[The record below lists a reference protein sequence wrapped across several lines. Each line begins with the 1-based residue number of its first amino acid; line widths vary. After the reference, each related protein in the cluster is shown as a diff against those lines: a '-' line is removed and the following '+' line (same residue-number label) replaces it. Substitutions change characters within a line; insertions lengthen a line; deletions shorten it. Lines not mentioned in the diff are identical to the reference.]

1 MRRTRAQL
9 SVAKYDSP
17 ERGLGGEM
25 SGTQLILAAAAG
37 AVSLA
42 ICAVLWALAQRR
54 QAQVRVD
61 ALASRL
67 ARLEIRAEAAQA
79 SAEAF
84 DSALL
89 AVEDGQ
95 ALLASGE
102 ESLAVCAEALGLAD
116 HEPQSLVNALMRAD
130 PDHARRLRALF
141 ERGEACAF
149 EVQGPSTAKGGGG
162 LVAVEGRAAGALAW
176 LRLSAAVGEDAGLP
190 TAPRFAA
197 LLNARATPAW
207 IAAADGSPV
216 WVNAAWLKAV
226 DAASLD
232 EAAARGA
239 AFDRGADTLASEA
252 ANLGQRRDQV
262 RWATVAG
269 KRRAFHITA
278 QPLEGGGVGVWTEDV
293 SEQEELREL
302 LKRNIEAHDETLNHI
317 KDAVA
322 VFSSSKKLMFHN
334 TAFAELW
341 GLEPA
346 WLAEQPSHSEVL
358 DRLRQRRRLPES
370 ADYAKWKAGELDR
383 YEALAAGPDD
393 MWSTPDGRTLKV
405 VRQPHPMGGLLL
417 LFSNITDELKLKAQ
431 YNSLIQVQQA
441 TLDKLSDAVVVF
453 GSDGRLRLHNEAFG
467 TFWNITPIEIEAAG
481 DFEGVVELCVPKLHD
496 LNFWRELKGRVA
508 DPDPQARAPTTG
520 EIKTS
525 DSRIVV
531 YQSRPLPDGAT
542 LIAFTDVTDA
552 RKLEG
557 ALAAKEQALSDAER
571 LKRDFVGN
579 VSYELRTP
587 LTTIIGY
594 SELLERS
601 GEALSERGRGHA
613 AAVKAAATQLARSID
628 DVLDMA
634 QIDADEMALDLEDV
648 RVPDLLAREAE
659 KWAPE
664 AEAASVKLTV
674 ECPKDLGLIRGD
686 ARRLG
691 QILDHLVENA
701 LGQTPAG
708 GLVTIGAKKGLG
720 EIQLTVSDSGRG
732 IPFHV
737 QAHIFDRFIGRERG
751 GPGLG
756 LALVKALTE
765 LHGGWVA
772 LESEPGAGATFTC
785 HLPEEAQAAAIQPQ
799 LGLSA

>member
-1 MRRTRAQL
+1 
-9 SVAKYDSP
+9 
-17 ERGLGGEM
+17 M
-25 SGTQLILAAAAG
+25 SGSQLILAAAAG

-54 QAQVRVD
+54 QAQARVD
-61 ALASRL
+61 TLSARL
-67 ARLEIRAEAAQA
+67 AGLEIRAEAAQA

-102 ESLAVCAEALGLAD
+102 EQLAICADALGLSD

-149 EVQGPSTAKGGGG
+149 EVQGPATEKGGGG

-207 IAAADGSPV
+207 IASADGSPV
-216 WVNAAWLKAV
+216 WVNAAWLKSV
-226 DAASLD
+226 DATSLD
-232 EAAARGA
+232 EAATRGA

-252 ANLGQRRDQV
+252 ANLGQRRDSV
-262 RWATVAG
+262 RWTTVAG
-269 KRRAFHITA
+269 KRRAFHVTA

-302 LKRNIEAHDETLNHI
+302 LKRSGEAHDETLNHI
-317 KDAVA
+317 KDSVA
-322 VFSSSKKLMFHN
+322 VFSAGKKLMFHN

-358 DRLRQRRRLPES
+358 DRLRQRRRLPET
-370 ADYAKWKAGELDR
+370 ADYFKWKAGELDR
-383 YEALAAGPDD
+383 YERLAAGPDD

-417 LFSNITDELKLKAQ
+417 LFSDITDELKLKAQ
-431 YNSLIQVQQA
+431 YNAQIQVQQA

-467 TFWNITPIEIEAAG
+467 KFWNITPLEIEAAG
-481 DFEGVVELCVPKLHD
+481 DFPGVIELCVPKLHD
-496 LNFWRELKGRVA
+496 MNLWRELQGRVT
-508 DPDPQARAPTTG
+508 DPDPIARIATTG
-520 EIKTS
+520 EARTL
-525 DSRIVV
+525 DDRVV
-531 YQSRPLPDGAT
+531 VFQSRPLPDGAT

-552 RKLEG
+552 RRLEG

-601 GEALSERGRGHA
+601 GEGLSERGRGHA
-613 AAVKAAATQLARSID
+613 ASVKAAAIQLARSID

-648 RVPDLLAREAE
+648 RVPDLLAAQAE
-659 KWAPE
+659 KWTPI
-664 AEAASVKLTV
+664 AEAASVKLNL
-674 ECPKDLGLIRGD
+674 ECPKNLGLIRAD

-701 LGQTPAG
+701 LAQTPAG
-708 GLVTIGAKKGLG
+708 GTVTIAAKKALG
-720 EIQLTVSDSGRG
+720 EIQLTVSDTGRG

-772 LESEPGAGATFTC
+772 LESEPGAGAAFTC
-785 HLPEEAQAAAIQPQ
+785 HLPEEAQAVSVQPE
-799 LGLSA
+799 LGLRA

>member
-1 MRRTRAQL
+1 MGAH
-9 SVAKYDSP
+9 
-17 ERGLGGEM
+17 E
-25 SGTQLILAAAAG
+25 LILAAAAG

-54 QAQVRVD
+54 QA
-61 ALASRL
+61 ALQIQAL
-67 ARLEIRAEAAQA
+67 KLQLKGLEGRADAAQA

-89 AVEDGQ
+89 AVEDGH
-95 ALLASGE
+95 AMLASGE
-102 ESLAVCAEALGLAD
+102 ESLSVCARVLGVD
-116 HEPQSLVNALMRAD
+116 TGEPQGLVNALMRAD

-149 EVQGPSTAKGGGG
+149 EVRGEAGVVS
-162 LVAVEGRAAGALAW
+162 VEGRAAGALAW
-176 LRLSAAVGEDAGLP
+176 LRVSAAMGEDAALP

-197 LLNARATPAW
+197 FLDARSCPAW

-216 WVNAAWLKAV
+216 WVNAAWLEAV
-226 DAASLD
+226 DAADLD
-232 EAAARGA
+232 DAAARGL
-239 AFDRGADTLASEA
+239 AFDRGADALASEA
-252 ANLGQRRDQV
+252 ANLGQKREAV
-262 RWATVAG
+262 RWATVG
-269 KRRAFHITA
+269 GRRRAFRVTA
-278 QPLEGGGVGVWTEDV
+278 QPLEGGGVGVWTDDV
-293 SEQEELREL
+293 TEVEETREA
-302 LKRNIEAHDETLNHI
+302 LKRNVEAHDETLNHI
-317 KDAVA
+317 AEAVA
-322 VFSSSKKLMFHN
+322 IFGEGKRLIFHN
-334 TAFAELW
+334 AAFAELW

-346 WLAEQPSHSEVL
+346 WLADRPTHGEVL
-358 DRLRQRRRLPES
+358 DRLRQRRRLPET
-370 ADYAKWKAGELDR
+370 ADYAKWKAGELAR
-383 YEALAAGPDD
+383 YEQLGPAAEDL
-393 MWSTPDGRTLKV
+393 WSVPDGRTLKV

-417 LFSNITDELKLKAQ
+417 LFSDITGELKLKAQ
-431 YNSLIQVQQA
+431 YNALIEVQQA
-441 TLDKLSDAVVVF
+441 TLDKLSDAVAVF
-453 GSDGRLRLHNEAFG
+453 GSDGRLRLSNDAFAR
-467 TFWNITPIEIEAAG
+467 FWNIEPAQLEAAG
-481 DFEGVVELCVPKLHD
+481 DFEGVVELCVHKLHD
-496 LNFWRELKGRVA
+496 RSFWRELKGRVA
-508 DPDPQARAPTTG
+508 DPDPSARAPMTG
-520 EIKTS
+520 EVKTS
-525 DSRIVV
+525 DSRIVA

-552 RKLEG
+552 RRLESALREREA
-557 ALAAKEQALSDAER
+557 ALADAER

-594 SELLERS
+594 SELLEHS
-601 GEALSERGRGHA
+601 GDILSERGKQHA

-634 QIDADEMALDLEDV
+634 QIDAGEMALDHEDV
-648 RVPDLLAREAE
+648 RVSDLLLGVAARWNER
-659 KWAPE
+659 
-664 AEAASVKLTV
+664 AAGSGVSIVTETSEDV
-674 ECPKDLGLIRGD
+674 GLIRGD
-686 ARRLG
+686 AKRLA

-701 LGQTPAG
+701 LAQTTG
-708 GLVTIGAKKGLG
+708 GGTITLGARKALG
-720 EIQLTVSDSGRG
+720 EVQLMVSDTGRG

-785 HLPEEAQAAAIQPQ
+785 HLPEEAQAGAAQPE

>member
-1 MRRTRAQL
+1 
-9 SVAKYDSP
+9 
-17 ERGLGGEM
+17 M
-25 SGTQLILAAAAG
+25 SAHQLILAAAAG

-54 QAQVRVD
+54 RAQDRVA
-61 ALASRL
+61 ALSARL
-67 ARLEIRAEAAQA
+67 AVAEASAETAQA

-89 AVEDGQ
+89 AVEDGH

-102 ESLAVCAEALGLAD
+102 ESLAVCAEALGLAAP
-116 HEPQSLVNALMRAD
+116 EPQAIINALMRAD

-149 EVQGPSTAKGGGG
+149 EVQGDGG
-162 LVAVEGRAAGALAW
+162 LVAVEGRAAGAIAW
-176 LRLSAAVGEDAGLP
+176 LRLSAAVGEDTALP
-190 TAPRFAA
+190 TAPHFAA
-197 LLNARATPAW
+197 FLDARPTPAW

-216 WVNAAWLKAV
+216 WVNTAWLRAA
-226 DAASLD
+226 DATSLD

-239 AFDRGADTLASEA
+239 AFDRSADALASEA
-252 ANLGQRRDQV
+252 ANLGQRRESV
-262 RWATVAG
+262 RWSTVSG

-293 SEQEELREL
+293 SEHEDLREL
-302 LKRNIEAHDETLNHI
+302 LKRSVEAHDETLNHI
-317 KDAVA
+317 ADAVA
-322 VFSSSKKLMFHN
+322 IFSQAKRLHFHN

-346 WLAEQPSHSEVL
+346 WLADQPSHSEVL
-358 DRLRQRRRLPES
+358 DRLRQRRRLPET
-370 ADYAKWKAGELDR
+370 ADYGKWKAAELGR
-383 YEALAAGPDD
+383 YEQLAAGPDE
-393 MWSTPDGRTLKV
+393 MWSVPEGRTLKV
-405 VRQPHPMGGLLL
+405 VRQPHPMGGMLL
-417 LFSNITDELKLKAQ
+417 LFSDITDELKLKSQ
-431 YNSLIQVQQA
+431 YNALIQVQQA
-441 TLDKLSDAVVVF
+441 TLDKLSDAVTVF
-453 GSDGRLRLHNEAFG
+453 GSDGRLRLHNEAFAR
-467 TFWNITPIEIEAAG
+467 FWNVTPERVEAAG
-481 DFEGVVELCVPKLHD
+481 DFEGVVDLCIPKLHD
-496 LNFWRELKGRVA
+496 KSFWAELKGRVA

-520 EIKTS
+520 EVKTS

-557 ALAAKEQALSDAER
+557 ALAAKEQALADAER

-594 SELLERS
+594 AELLEHS
-601 GEALSERGRGHA
+601 GEGLSERGRGHA
-613 AAVKAAATQLARSID
+613 AAVKSAATQLARSIEN
-628 DVLDMA
+628 VLDMA
-634 QIDADEMALDLEDV
+634 QIDAEEMALDLEDV
-648 RVPDLLAREAE
+648 RVADLLSAQARR
-659 KWAPE
+659 WAPQ
-664 AEAASVKLTV
+664 ALAAGVSIVV
-674 ECPKDLGLIRGD
+674 QPAQDLGFIRGD
-686 ARRLG
+686 ARRLA
-691 QILDHLVENA
+691 QILEHLMENA
-701 LGQTPAG
+701 LGQTPSG
-708 GLVTIGAKKGLG
+708 GVVTLAAKKALG
-720 EIQLTVSDSGRG
+720 EIQLQVSDTGRG

-756 LALVKALTE
+756 LALVKSLTE

-785 HLPEEAQAAAIQPQ
+785 HLPEEAQGSAAQPE
-799 LGLSA
+799 LGLRA